1 MTEETQL
8 KTLLRLA
15 FAASMIATI
24 WTARPMAASAADPGQ
39 IILVSGGCGSA
50 YHRDYYGY
58 CRPNYYRVWRACPL
72 GYHLGYGGQRCWP
85 N

>member
-1 MTEETQL
+1 M

-15 FAASMIATI
+15 FAGSTIATI
-24 WTARPMAASAADPGQ
+24 SMAPPVVARAADPTPFM
-39 IILVSGGCGSA
+39 LVSGGCGPA